1 MYFIIQILNI
11 LFFILS
17 LKFFSSIFKNKYI
30 FPFRKSDLTNFIT
43 TTLLFLYI
51 NYFFYGINLKLIL
64 ITIFVN
70 LNLFYIFFHLL
81 NMINTSPRTRILLDT
96 YKESYIDIEKY
107 KLRYNEKEIVKNRL
121 ERLMTTN
128 QILIYEN
135 KVKLRKNFN
144 FLSLVSFIL
153 NIIKKI

>member
-1 MYFIIQILNI
+1 VFFVIQIFNI
-11 LFFILS
+11 LFFILF
-17 LKFFSSIFKNKYI
+17 LKFFSSIFKNKYV
-30 FPFRKSDLTNFIT
+30 FPFRKSDIINFIT
-43 TTLLFLYI
+43 TTLLFLSI

-64 ITIFVN
+64 ITIFIN

-121 ERLMTTN
+121 DRLMTTN
-128 QILIYEN
+128 QILISED
-135 KVKLRKNFN
+135 KVKLKKNLN
-144 FLSLVSFIL
+144 FLSLITLIL